1 MQMKCIIVAEPG
13 TVGTAELDAETAK
26 CYSSEDRKRL
36 KKEGETQVAQVSY
49 AHHAAGTELCADPDE
64 HAVST
69 QTSCG
74 SPFARGRRDATLCS
88 PARARRRS
96 RCARAD
102 FGRPRRISADL
113 G

>member
-1 MQMKCIIVAEPG
+1 MQMKCVIVAEPG

-74 SPFARGRRDATLCS
+74 PLGALVVRFVVVFAHTSLSVRRLPAPHLSTLVNYS
-88 PARARRRS
+88 
-96 RCARAD
+96 
-102 FGRPRRISADL
+102 
-113 G
+113 